1 MKTAILMDHTFLMLT
16 SMKIVTV
23 SCVCYLVSTLNSGEW
38 FAPLCCNPLCC
49 NVVSSPTNISLYKNE
64 NKAILPSDDGW
75 YKCCLYMFKKN
86 LKVNSEK
93 DGISWDIIQLQ
104 VTDWPQ
110 DGVVREPR
118 TVLQVIDDVIHR
130 QQKIGGGPVVVHCR

>member
-1 MKTAILMDHTFLMLT
+1 MLKLLQEFCYQYWTDSHTVKFGEFFIEN
-16 SMKIVTV
+16 S
-23 SCVCYLVSTLNSGEW
+23 SCTKHNGYTERKLRAT
-38 FAPLCCNPLCC
+38 
-49 NVVSSPTNISLYKNE
+49 
-64 NKAILPSDDGW
+64 
-75 YKCCLYMFKKN
+75 
-86 LKVNSEK
+86 SEK
-93 DGISWDIIQLQ
+93 DGNSWDVIQLQ

>member
-1 MKTAILMDHTFLMLT
+1 M
-16 SMKIVTV
+16 
-23 SCVCYLVSTLNSGEW
+23 
-38 FAPLCCNPLCC
+38 
-49 NVVSSPTNISLYKNE
+49 SSDKESKSVL
-64 NKAILPSDDGW
+64 
-75 YKCCLYMFKKN
+75 
-86 LKVNSEK
+86 
-93 DGISWDIIQLQ
+93 QLQ

>member
-1 MKTAILMDHTFLMLT
+1 MCYQYWATNDKFGEYFIETASTKDCNGYIER
-16 SMKIVTV
+16 KIQIH
-23 SCVCYLVSTLNSGEW
+23 SQ
-38 FAPLCCNPLCC
+38 
-49 NVVSSPTNISLYKNE
+49 
-64 NKAILPSDDGW
+64 
-75 YKCCLYMFKKN
+75 
-86 LKVNSEK
+86 K
-93 DGISWDIIQLQ
+93 DGSSWDVIQLQ

>member
-1 MKTAILMDHTFLMLT
+1 MRELN
-16 SMKIVTV
+16 SVTV
-23 SCVCYLVSTLNSGEW
+23 LQDICYQYWYFVKSVSIKN
-38 FAPLCCNPLCC
+38 CNAY
-49 NVVSSPTNISLYKNE
+49 VQR
-64 NKAILPSDDGW
+64 
-75 YKCCLYMFKKN
+75 N
-86 LKVNSEK
+86 LKVTSEK
-93 DGISWDIIQLQ
+93 DGRLWNVIQLQ

>member
-1 MKTAILMDHTFLMLT
+1 MHNENCYTNGSYFFDVNINEDNNSIM
-16 SMKIVTV
+16 
-23 SCVCYLVSTLNSGEW
+23 CVLPGSTLNSGEW
-38 FAPLCCNPLCC
+38 VAPFVVMLCLHQLISVCIKMRIKPFYHLMM
-49 NVVSSPTNISLYKNE
+49 VVTSVVYI
-64 NKAILPSDDGW
+64 
-75 YKCCLYMFKKN
+75 YMFKKN

-93 DGISWDIIQLQ
+93 DGISWDMIQLR

>member
-1 MKTAILMDHTFLMLT
+1 MNGRK
-16 SMKIVTV
+16 
-23 SCVCYLVSTLNSGEW
+23 YGEYGIDVINERNAEGYIERM
-38 FAPLCCNPLCC
+38 FK
-49 NVVSSPTNISLYKNE
+49 VSSDKETKSVL
-64 NKAILPSDDGW
+64 
-75 YKCCLYMFKKN
+75 
-86 LKVNSEK
+86 
-93 DGISWDIIQLQ
+93 QLQ

>member
-1 MKTAILMDHTFLMLT
+1 MRELNL
-16 SMKIVTV
+16 VTV
-23 SCVCYLVSTLNSGEW
+23 LQEICYQYWGDSDIVHFGEYFVKSVS
-38 FAPLCCNPLCC
+38 
-49 NVVSSPTNISLYKNE
+49 IKNY
-64 NKAILPSDDGW
+64 NG
-75 YKCCLYMFKKN
+75 YFQRN
-86 LKVNSEK
+86 LKVTSEK
-93 DGISWDIIQLQ
+93 DGSSWNVVQLQ

>member
-1 MKTAILMDHTFLMLT
+1 
-16 SMKIVTV
+16 MKITFGEFVV
-23 SCVCYLVSTLNSGEW
+23 ENALSKNQKGYVNRMLHIAST
-38 FAPLCCNPLCC
+38 
-49 NVVSSPTNISLYKNE
+49 
-64 NKAILPSDDGW
+64 
-75 YKCCLYMFKKN
+75 
-86 LKVNSEK
+86 K
-93 DGISWDIIQLQ
+93 DGSSWNVIQLQ

>member
-1 MKTAILMDHTFLMLT
+1 MCYQYWATNDKFREYFIE
-16 SMKIVTV
+16 TV
-23 SCVCYLVSTLNSGEW
+23 STKDCTGYIERKLHIRSD
-38 FAPLCCNPLCC
+38 
-49 NVVSSPTNISLYKNE
+49 KND
-64 NKAILPSDDGW
+64 S
-75 YKCCLYMFKKN
+75 
-86 LKVNSEK
+86 
-93 DGISWDIIQLQ
+93 SWDVIQLQ

>member
-1 MKTAILMDHTFLMLT
+1 MQEFCYQYWTDSHHIKFGEFFVE
-16 SMKIVTV
+16 IV
-23 SCVCYLVSTLNSGEW
+23 SG
-38 FAPLCCNPLCC
+38 
-49 NVVSSPTNISLYKNE
+49 TNHDGYIERKLH
-64 NKAILPSDDGW
+64 ICSD
-75 YKCCLYMFKKN
+75 
-86 LKVNSEK
+86 K
-93 DGISWDIIQLQ
+93 DESSWDVIQLQ

>member
-1 MKTAILMDHTFLMLT
+1 
-16 SMKIVTV
+16 MKIT
-23 SCVCYLVSTLNSGEW
+23 SGE
-38 FAPLCCNPLCC
+38 F
-49 NVVSSPTNISLYKNE
+49 VVENASSKNH
-64 NKAILPSDDGW
+64 KG
-75 YKCCLYMFKKN
+75 Y
-86 LKVNSEK
+86 VNRMLHIASTK
-93 DGISWDIIQLQ
+93 DGSSWNVMQLQ

>member
-1 MKTAILMDHTFLMLT
+1 MYLKDCCFPYWLSGMKYDEYYVE
-16 SMKIVTV
+16 VTNEI
-23 SCVCYLVSTLNSGEW
+23 SSNGYMERM
-38 FAPLCCNPLCC
+38 FK
-49 NVVSSPTNISLYKNE
+49 VSSDKETINRSVL
-64 NKAILPSDDGW
+64 
-75 YKCCLYMFKKN
+75 
-86 LKVNSEK
+86 
-93 DGISWDIIQLQ
+93 QLQ